1 MAAGK
6 STIGKRLANKLN
18 YSFVDLDT
26 VIKISE
32 SASIEEI
39 FQSKGEEYFRQVES
53 KALRNFTNDE
63 NIILSTGGGTPC
75 FHDNMEWMNRMGV
88 TVYIEVKPE
97 IIHYRLLQSK
107 TKRPLIEG
115 KTSDELLNYIA
126 QQLKIREQY
135 YREASIIIDGES
147 LKLNALVD
155 KLEEIIKEQ

>member
-75 FHDNMEWMNRMGV
+75 FHDNMEWMNKMGV

-97 IIHYRLLQSK
+97 IIHYRLLHSK

-147 LKLNALVD
+147 LKLNVLVD